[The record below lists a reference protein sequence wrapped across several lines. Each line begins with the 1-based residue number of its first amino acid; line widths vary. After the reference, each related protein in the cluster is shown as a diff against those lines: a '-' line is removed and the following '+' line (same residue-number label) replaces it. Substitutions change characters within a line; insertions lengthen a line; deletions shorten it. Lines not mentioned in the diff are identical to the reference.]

1 MNETIMP
8 DTVLSQ
14 SAVKHL
20 VDRFGIVD
28 TERFISLINK
38 ERFNY
43 TEWQRD
49 LFDGM
54 TAKDI
59 LRAASEWKKNAT
71 ANE

>member
-1 MNETIMP
+1 MNGAVMT

-20 VDRFGIVD
+20 VDKFGIVD

-38 ERFNY
+38 ERFDY
-43 TEWQRD
+43 TEWQRG

-54 TAKDI
+54 SGKEI
-59 LRAASEWKKNAT
+59 LRAASEWKKNKD
-71 ANE
+71 NE

>member
-1 MNETIMP
+1 MSGAVMT

-14 SAVKHL
+14 SAVKCL
-20 VDRFGIVD
+20 VDKFGIVD

-43 TEWQRD
+43 TEWQKD

-54 TAKDI
+54 TAKEI
-59 LRAASEWKKNAT
+59 LRTASDWKKSTVNQ
-71 ANE
+71 E